1 MNLMLIGFKME
12 ISIINPGLLTTVQD
26 SGRHQHLAQAI
37 PVSGAMDQLAHRL
50 ANKAVGNADD
60 LATLEFTYAN
70 ASFKALTTVLLAYSG
85 DGALLTYNGEVMPAE
100 KPLLFPEGAVL
111 NLIHNPLG
119 VRTYLAVAG
128 GWHVPD
134 VLGSK
139 STYLPVKFGGLEGRK
154 LAAGDVLHNGEIIS
168 AVSAAIVQQLINKAL
183 IYPNWRI
190 SREIL
195 LPANR
200 KTLRVVLANEFSWF
214 DASSIIAF
222 LTKTYQIG
230 LRSDRM
236 GYQLSGKPMVRK
248 TKKELLS
255 TAVTPGIIQ
264 VTGNGDLVILMAD
277 CQTTGGYPRI
287 AHVAAVDLPLCA
299 QLKPGDEVSFAEISG
314 DEAEELY
321 LQQEHDLLLIT
332 NAINIKY
339 TNII

>member
-1 MNLMLIGFKME
+1 ME
-12 ISIINPGLLTTVQD
+12 ISIIKAGLLTTVQD
-26 SGRHQHLAQAI
+26 CGRYQHLAEAI

-50 ANKAVGNADD
+50 ANKAVGNDD
-60 LATLEFTYAN
+60 NLATLEFTYAN
-70 ASFKALTTVLLAYSG
+70 ASFKALTDILIAYSG

-100 KPLLFPEGAVL
+100 KPLFFAAGAVL
-111 NLIHNPLG
+111 TFIHNPNG

-128 GWHVPD
+128 GWEVPE

-139 STYLPVKFGGLEGRK
+139 STYLPVKFGGFEGRK
-154 LAAGDVLHNGEIIS
+154 LAAGDVLRSSEVIS
-168 AVSAAIVQQLINKAL
+168 TVAAAIMQQLSSKAL

-190 SREIL
+190 LRESL
-195 LPANR
+195 LPLNR
-200 KTLRVVLANEFSWF
+200 KIIRVVLANEFSWF
-214 DASSIIAF
+214 DANSIIAF
-222 LTKTYQIG
+222 LTKPYQIA

-236 GYQLSGKPMVRK
+236 GYHLSGKAMVRK

-255 TAVTPGIIQ
+255 TAVTHGIIQ

-299 QLKPGDEVSFAEISG
+299 QLKPGDEISFTEISS

-339 TNII
+339 TNTI